1 LVLKVSSAQ
10 PQSLSEPECS
20 GGGDGACVASSRV
33 DLISSFAGCLAA
45 FGFLQQIAFA
55 IGFEDVDAV
64 GQPVQQ
70 GSDQTLAAQQFSPLI
85 EGQIGGHDQA
95 GAFVG
100 PTHHVEEQLVEDQQA
115 VALSGVMEVLQVAFF
130 PMFEQLG

>member
-1 LVLKVSSAQ
+1 METGPVAPGRLSVSF
-10 PQSLSEPECS
+10 L
-20 GGGDGACVASSRV
+20 
-33 DLISSFAGCLAA
+33 LLAGCLAA
-45 FGFLQQIAFA
+45 FGVLQTVAFA
-55 IGFEDVDAV
+55 VGFQDVDAM
-64 GQPVQQ
+64 GQAVQQ
-70 GSDQTLAAQQFSPLI
+70 GSGQALAAQHFGPLLK
-85 EGQIGGHDQA
+85 GQIGGHDQA